1 MMNTAS
7 ILARL
12 RKTHQAV
19 MVDACTITRTT
30 VGTLNE
36 TTGVYAETTA
46 TIYAGKCRIKPAQTS
61 TVDAGS
67 IAVDASRPT
76 LSIPWTEAGVVQP
89 GDAVTIASGPLAGTT
104 AEIYAEVAGTTS
116 TSRLYTL
123 EVQA

>member
-1 MMNTAS
+1 MNTDS
-7 ILARL
+7 ILSRL
-12 RKTHQAV
+12 RKTHESV
-19 MVDACTITRTT
+19 MVDACTVTRAT
-30 VGTLNE
+30 VGALNE

-46 TIYAGKCRIKPAQTS
+46 TIYAGKCRVKPAQTS
-61 TVDAGS
+61 TVDAGG

-76 LSIPWTEAGVVQP
+76 LSIPWTAAGVVQP
-89 GDAVTIASGPLAGTT
+89 GDAVSITSGPLTGTT